1 MPFSSQHLILLLC
14 SALPW
19 SVLGQSTNVND
30 TVETTSSADNTLVCP
45 VPVHPTITPER
56 ALNSKQD
63 YRIYSNTA
71 DAIKNEIANFT
82 GEVKLFGKDR
92 TITADSLMVNRVT
105 SEISADGNIHF
116 QNKGINIFA
125 SQLSASKASKSTQ
138 LLDSSYQLNHNPGH
152 GSASEI
158 FVSADGVIS
167 LRQSSFTTCYGEV
180 PDWQMLASEINISVE
195 ENHGEAYNARFEL
208 FGMPILYVPYFSFPV
223 TNERKSGVLYPT
235 ISSSGK
241 SGLEIEVPYYWN
253 IAENMDATI
262 TPRLMSKRGLQLN
275 TEFRYLSGE
284 QSGELNIEYLNED
297 KELVSNND
305 PRYLVRLE
313 HTGTFSENFRAHV
326 DYTTISDDNYLI
338 DLDSSQYNTNDTYLY
353 QIGELAYFGEDWQA
367 SIKAQDFEVLGDHQS
382 SYKTVPHI
390 ELAKFIDI
398 PFANGQFDIYSE
410 LTQFKTDDLSQPEAN
425 RYHVEA
431 GAIFPIST
439 PAWFL
444 TSEFRLLQT
453 NYEQERIAPMSS
465 LEEDVSR
472 TLPKIRLHG
481 GINFDRDM
489 SNWKSGYTQTL
500 EPQLQYLYIP
510 NKDQSNIGLYDTTS
524 LQDDFAGLFRDR
536 RFSGLDRIAEANQYS
551 WGITTRILDENNSE
565 RFRLSL
571 GRIVYVDD
579 INDVQSASDSALA
592 DESVLASEVAFR
604 LSRNWQFSSDIQY
617 NTKNNNT
624 NRSQSTLDYQFE
636 NNQSI
641 QLNHRYSEDVSG
653 TTLEQASILGNIAIN
668 ENWQLVARVTED
680 LQEKRNLESYLGL
693 QYESCCW
700 AVRVAYHRHISS
712 NLDDQTSSIEK
723 RDEFDSG
730 FMLEFVFKGL
740 NGNMS
745 SISTQDMFNDSIF
758 GYKRPYYLNN

>member
-1 MPFSSQHLILLLC
+1 MPFSSQTIFLLLC
-14 SALPW
+14 SSIPLLAQ
-19 SVLGQSTNVND
+19 GQTTD
-30 TVETTSSADNTLVCP
+30 VEEGSSSNKTLVCP
-45 VPVHPTITPER
+45 VPVYPTIKPGR
-56 ALNSKQD
+56 ALEGEQD
-63 YRIYSNTA
+63 FRIYSNSA
-71 DAIKNEIANFT
+71 DATKNEIANFT

-92 TITADSLMVNRVT
+92 TVTADSLIINRVT

-116 QNKGINIFA
+116 QNKGVNIFA
-125 SQLSASKASKSTQ
+125 SHLNASKAAKSTQ
-138 LLDSSYQLNHNPGH
+138 LLNSSYQLNDNPGH

-158 FVSADGVIS
+158 FVSAEGVIS
-167 LRQSSFTTCYGEV
+167 LRQSSFTTCYGEI

-208 FGMPILYVPYFSFPV
+208 FGMPVFYIPYFSFPV
-223 TNERKSGVLYPT
+223 TDERKSGVLYPT

-241 SGLEIEVPYYWN
+241 SGIEVEIPYYWN

-262 TPRLMSKRGLQLN
+262 TPRVMSKRGVQLN
-275 TEFRYLSGE
+275 TEFRYLTGE
-284 QSGELNIEYLNED
+284 QYGEVNLEYLDHD
-297 KELVSNND
+297 KEIANSSD
-305 PRYLVRLE
+305 SRYLLRFE
-313 HTGTFSENFRAHV
+313 HTGTFSDNFRAHI

-338 DLDSSQYNTNDTYLY
+338 DLDSNQYNSNDAYLY
-353 QIGELAYFGEDWQA
+353 QIGELAYFGSDWQA
-367 SIKAQDFEVLGDHQS
+367 TIKAEDFEVLGDHQS

-390 ELAKFIDI
+390 ELSKFIDI
-398 PFANGQFDIYSE
+398 PFANGLFDIYSE
-410 LTQFKTDDLSQPEAN
+410 LTQFKTDDLNQPEAK

-453 NYEQERIAPMSS
+453 TYDQERIPLGST

-472 TLPKIRLHG
+472 TLPKVRFHG
-481 GINFDRDM
+481 GVNFDRDM
-489 SNWKSGYTQTL
+489 SSWKSGYTQTF

-524 LQDDFAGLFRDR
+524 LQDDYDGLFRDR

-551 WGITTRILDENNSE
+551 WGVTTRILDETNNE

-571 GRIVYVDD
+571 GRIVYIDD
-579 INDVQSASDSALA
+579 IKESPDANDTILA

-604 LSRNWQFSSDIQY
+604 ISRNWQFSSDIQY
-617 NTKNNNT
+617 DTKNNTT

-641 QLNHRYSEDVSG
+641 QLNHRYSKDVSG
-653 TTLEQASILGNIAIN
+653 TTLEQASLLGNIAIN
-668 ENWQLVARVTED
+668 KNWHLVARITED
-680 LQEKRNLESYLGL
+680 LQDKRNLESYLGV

-712 NLDDQTSSIEK
+712 DLEGQVSALET

-740 NGNMS
+740 SGNMS
-745 SISTQDMFNDSIF
+745 AINTQDMFNDSIF